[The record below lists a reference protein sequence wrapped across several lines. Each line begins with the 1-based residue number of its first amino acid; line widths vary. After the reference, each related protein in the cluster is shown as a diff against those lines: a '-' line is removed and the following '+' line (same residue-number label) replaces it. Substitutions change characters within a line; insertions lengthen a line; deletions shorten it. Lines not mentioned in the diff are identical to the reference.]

1 MLERVMALSN
11 AQYEMIIRG
20 YENRQTRNR
29 HLEEKRL
36 EEIYSKIPHYQ
47 ELDTSLGKLALSY
60 THRLLEG
67 EEDALRKFGAS
78 VALFVLQKKE
88 LLLESGYPEDY
99 LDPIYDCPDCKDTGY
114 LASSEDFPVKC
125 HCFREQEIALLVQQ
139 SNLRSMLQDESFS
152 NLSYQYYEGEDLLRF
167 KKAVEVSRDFVREVP
182 EGYRN
187 LFFYGTVGTGKSFLS
202 GCIAREMLNKRCS
215 VIYFSAV
222 GLFDA
227 LSRYA
232 FDKREKD
239 TFYSLYR
246 ELCNCDLF
254 LIDDLGTEVNN
265 SFVTSQ
271 LFALCNERHLGKKAT
286 IISTNLNLEELRN
299 RYSERIFSRITS
311 YFEICKLSG
320 PDIRMYKKRM
330 ANRK

>member
-1 MLERVMALSN
+1 MALSN
-11 AQYEMIIRG
+11 TQYESIIRG

-29 HLEEKRL
+29 HTEEERL
-36 EEIYSKIPHYQ
+36 EEVYREIPHYR
-47 ELDTSLGKLALSY
+47 ELDTSPGQLALSY
-60 THRLLEG
+60 TQRILEG
-67 EEDALRKFGAS
+67 DQDALSEYRATVAS
-78 VALFVLQKKE
+78 FVLQKKE
-88 LLLESGYPEDY
+88 LLARHGYPEDY
-99 LDPIYDCPDCKDTGY
+99 LDTIYDCPDCRDSGY
-114 LASSEDFPVKC
+114 LENEEGITIKC
-125 HCFREQEIALLVQQ
+125 HCFRKQEIDLLVQQ
-139 SNLRSMLQDESFS
+139 SNLRSILSDESFAK
-152 NLSYQYYEGEDLLRF
+152 LSYQYYEGEDLFRF
-167 KKAVEVSRDFVREVP
+167 KKAVEVSRDFVREIP
-182 EGYRN
+182 TGYRN

-202 GCIAREMLNKRCS
+202 GCIAGELLQKGCS

-239 TFYSLYR
+239 TFHSLYR
-246 ELCNCDLF
+246 ELCGCDLF
-254 LIDDLGTEVNN
+254 LIDDLGTEVSN

-271 LFALCNERHLGKKAT
+271 LFALCNERHLGRKAT
-286 IISTNLNLEELRN
+286 IISTNLNLEELRD

-311 YFEICKLSG
+311 CFEICKLSG

>member
-1 MLERVMALSN
+1 MALSN
-11 AQYEMIIRG
+11 AQYESIIRG
-20 YENRQTRNR
+20 YENRQTINR
-29 HLEEKRL
+29 HLEEQRL
-36 EEIYSKIPHYQ
+36 EEIYKEIPRYQ
-47 ELDTSLGKLALSY
+47 ELDTSPGKLALSY
-60 THRLLEG
+60 THRVLEG
-67 EEDALRKFGAS
+67 EEDALREYSAAVS
-78 VALFVLQKKE
+78 SFVMQKKE
-88 LLLESGYPEDY
+88 LLLAHGYPLDY

-114 LASSEDFPVKC
+114 LTTSSDLPIKC
-125 HCFREQEIALLVQQ
+125 HCFMEQEIALLVQQ
-139 SNLRSMLQDESFS
+139 SNLRSMLRDESFS
-152 NLSYQYYEGEDLLRF
+152 KLSDRYYEGEDLLRF
-167 KKAVEVSRDFVREVP
+167 RKAVEVSQDFVRDVP
-182 EGYRN
+182 TEYRN

-202 GCIAREMLNKRCS
+202 GCIARELLHKGCS

-239 TFYSLYR
+239 TFSGLYR
-246 ELCNCDLF
+246 ELCRCDLF
-254 LIDDLGTEVNN
+254 IIDDLGTEVANA
-265 SFVTSQ
+265 FVTSQ
-271 LFALCNERHLGKKAT
+271 LFALCNERHLGRKAT
-286 IISTNLNLEELRN
+286 IISTNLNLEELRD

>member
-1 MLERVMALSN
+1 MLESVMALSN
-11 AQYEMIIRG
+11 AQYETIIRG

-36 EEIYSKIPHYQ
+36 EEIYSNIPRYQ
-47 ELDTSLGKLALSY
+47 ELDTSPGKLALSY
-60 THRLLEG
+60 TQRLLEG
-67 EEDALRKFGAS
+67 DEDALGKFGAS
-78 VALFVLQKKE
+78 VAQFVMQKKE
-88 LLLESGYPEDY
+88 LLRESGYPEDY

-114 LASSEDFPVKC
+114 LESSEDSPMKC

-139 SNLRSMLQDESFS
+139 SNLRSMLQDESFK

-167 KKAVEVSRDFVREVP
+167 KKAVEVSRDFVYEVP

-202 GCIAREMLNKRCS
+202 GCIAREMLEKRCS

-246 ELCNCDLF
+246 ELCSCDLF
-254 LIDDLGTEVNN
+254 IIDDLGTEVSN

-271 LFALCNERHLGKKAT
+271 LFSLCNERHLGRKAT